1 MKKTIIVLLFGV
13 FCFSTFAQNQSQS
26 QTQDD
31 YIRVLTERSE
41 KIIKTLNITDNEKYN
56 RIRKVLVDQYAALG
70 KINDGFDEKVKAIKA
85 GNTDKAEIAKKT
97 DLAFIEKNNAFYNQR
112 CLFES
117 QLYAELSH
125 EQVEAIKDG
134 MTYNVMNVT
143 YTSML
148 DMIPTLKDEEKLYI
162 KIALREARE
171 HAIDASSSDGKHAWF
186 GKYKGRINNYLAGRG
201 YDLKKE
207 REGWNER
214 LKAAKK

>member
-1 MKKTIIVLLFGV
+1 MKTTVLVLLFGILGL
-13 FCFSTFAQNQSQS
+13 STFAQNQSQA
-26 QTQDD
+26 D
-31 YIRVLTERSE
+31 YINVLTQRSD
-41 KIIKTLNITDNEKYN
+41 KIVKTLNITDSAKYY

-70 KINDGFDEKVKAIKA
+70 KINDGFDEKVKTIKA
-85 GNTDKAEIAKKT
+85 ENSDKAEIAKKT
-97 DLAFIEKNNAFYNQR
+97 DLAFIEKNSAFYNQR

-117 QLYAELSH
+117 QLYAELNH
-125 EQVEAIKDG
+125 NQVEAIKDG

-143 YTSML
+143 YNSML
-148 DMIPTLKDEEKLYI
+148 DMIPSLKEDEKLYI

-186 GKYKGRINNYLAGRG
+186 GKYKGRINNYLAGKG

-214 LKAAKK
+214 LKATKK